1 MNKQIRSPSSKR
13 HLSCFILML
22 MVIFSVLL
30 IQGCSRKTPDL
41 AKETPNATNTI
52 AEPKEAAVPNKT
64 AEPQKPKPPKIVL
77 NSSLPGRW
85 YTADARKL
93 TEQINGF
100 FDQAQVQHVNDVIA
114 LILPHAGY
122 RYSGQTAASALK
134 TTGKK
139 YKRIVII
146 GPSHRTYLEELLS
159 VPRVTHYQTPMG
171 QIPLDVDFINK
182 LLRFSMFQNIPQA
195 HKYEHSVQIELPLLQ
210 FQQQNFKLVPI
221 VAGSCS
227 INTIDKAAAVLSSL
241 VDNETLVI
249 ASSDFTHYGHVH
261 SYAPFTKNVPE
272 QIRKLDMG
280 AYEYIAALDSKG
292 FLEYKQKTGATICGA
307 IPIAILLSML
317 PNDAKAT
324 LVEYTTSGQLT
335 GDFTNSVSYLSAA
348 FSGSWQKRPQIQPQT
363 KTSELTDEDK
373 KQLLTLARQS
383 IAYALQ
389 KRRVPQASELGL
401 TINDAMRAPRAAFVT
416 LKKVPDPN
424 KVPGP
429 QNPTLRGCIGDIFPQ
444 RPLYSSVITNAINA
458 AFNDRRFLPVT
469 QTECN
474 DITIEIS
481 ALTTPEAVASP
492 NDIKVGIDGVVLRKN
507 GRSAVFLPQVAPEQ
521 GWDLNQMLTQLSLKA
536 RLPADAWKT
545 GADFLVFQ
553 AVVFGEDEK

>member
-52 AEPKEAAVPNKT
+52 AEPKEAAVPNKK
-64 AEPQKPKPPKIVL
+64 AEPQEPKPPKIVL

-146 GPSHRTYLEELLS
+146 GPSHHTYLEELLS
-159 VPRVTHYQTPMG
+159 VPRVTHYQTSLG

-182 LLRFSMFQNIPQA
+182 LLKFSMFQNIPQA

-221 VAGSCS
+221 VAGGCS
-227 INTIDKAAAVLSSL
+227 INTINKAAAVLSSL

-317 PNDAKAT
+317 PNEAKAT

-335 GDFTNSVSYLSAA
+335 
-348 FSGSWQKRPQIQPQT
+348 
-363 KTSELTDEDK
+363 
-373 KQLLTLARQS
+373 
-383 IAYALQ
+383 
-389 KRRVPQASELGL
+389 
-401 TINDAMRAPRAAFVT
+401 
-416 LKKVPDPN
+416 
-424 KVPGP
+424 
-429 QNPTLRGCIGDIFPQ
+429 
-444 RPLYSSVITNAINA
+444 
-458 AFNDRRFLPVT
+458 
-469 QTECN
+469 
-474 DITIEIS
+474 
-481 ALTTPEAVASP
+481 
-492 NDIKVGIDGVVLRKN
+492 
-507 GRSAVFLPQVAPEQ
+507 
-521 GWDLNQMLTQLSLKA
+521 LSLIHI
-536 RLPADAWKT
+536 
-545 GADFLVFQ
+545 
-553 AVVFGEDEK
+553 

>member
-30 IQGCSRKTPDL
+30 IQGCSRKTPDS

-52 AEPKEAAVPNKT
+52 AEPKEAAVPNKK
-64 AEPQKPKPPKIVL
+64 AEPQEPKRRKVVL
-77 NSSLPGRW
+77 DSTLAGSW
-85 YTADARKL
+85 YPADAEILR
-93 TEQINGF
+93 EQIKGF
-100 FDQAQVQHVNDVIA
+100 FRRKASPSGDKAQVQPVNDVVA

-122 RYSGQTAASALK
+122 RYSGRTAASALK

-159 VPRVTHYQTPMG
+159 VPRVTHYQTPLG
-171 QIPLDVDFINK
+171 QIPLDNDFINK
-182 LLRFSMFQNIPQA
+182 LLKFSMFQNIPQA
-195 HKYEHSVQIELPLLQ
+195 HKDEHSVQIELPLLQ

-227 INTIDKAAAVLSSL
+227 INTIDKAAAVLSAL
-241 VDNETLVI
+241 IDDETLVI
-249 ASSDFTHYGHVH
+249 ASSDFTHYGRAH

-280 AYEYIAALDSKG
+280 AYEYIAASDSKG
-292 FLEYKQKTGATICGA
+292 FLEYKQ
-307 IPIAILLSML
+307 LLSML

-373 KQLLTLARQS
+373 KQLLTLASLRPAKTKGPTGFRAGPYNQRRNEGASCGICYAKKSPRPQQS
-383 IAYALQ
+383 
-389 KRRVPQASELGL
+389 
-401 TINDAMRAPRAAFVT
+401 PR
-416 LKKVPDPN
+416 
-424 KVPGP
+424 
-429 QNPTLRGCIGDIFPQ
+429 
-444 RPLYSSVITNAINA
+444 
-458 AFNDRRFLPVT
+458 
-469 QTECN
+469 
-474 DITIEIS
+474 
-481 ALTTPEAVASP
+481 
-492 NDIKVGIDGVVLRKN
+492 
-507 GRSAVFLPQVAPEQ
+507 
-521 GWDLNQMLTQLSLKA
+521 
-536 RLPADAWKT
+536 PAKSHA
-545 GADFLVFQ
+545 
-553 AVVFGEDEK
+553 